1 MASISPQNSPELP
14 FYLALSSSPCGQAWA
29 EIVVGWSPQGKMES
43 QCFLNTKTTRSNLW
57 RSPKLIPTADG
68 TLTAWHQDGT
78 RLAVSQFLNVHESD
92 LQGGLKT
99 HSFSKPVSQLVYDDS
114 GALLVLAGESLY
126 QCPSLD
132 SPGEEQPQ
140 LVGRDILALAAIGGA
155 VYLAKQAMDN
165 LLVVTPDG
173 EEIYRYALEGRDIDK
188 VSLKGAK
195 QTGLF
200 LALGDRPIKGKCR
213 FTLLR
218 LKDNKTFF
226 DNLAGVG
233 IAELQI
239 NCRVLDSQ
247 NIALLGEL
255 DTVSGLYL
263 IDENGQRQRLNAAS
277 LEADLMSWSPNGQTV
292 IVSGK
297 DARTAGARRS
307 QCLGRDGY
315 LYRDQALATCE
326 AIWLNDLDYIRVV
339 ETLESAPRWTL
350 SQESLPQRLQV
361 PQTPN
366 NKQHQQQTQKNP
378 AGALVFSGNEKTP
391 DFAILYVMGPHR
403 FFANGPERL
412 FYHYSI
418 RSELQALTGEHGLLL
433 GLNGSGALGSG
444 SDKRVRQGIYARA
457 AQTDIDAAI
466 KQLRKR
472 CSGPVFLV
480 AASLGC
486 LPALAYLA
494 DNDIDGA
501 AFINPVYSADIPP
514 LQPWRHLYSEDNS
527 LTAALDSYAPKIN
540 TPLLLVHG
548 QRDPISPSQHSSDFM
563 MSLPEDLDCHYVT
576 VQNEGHIFQ
585 SHEGWQTL
593 LTSLHSFI
601 RDLSG
606 QIQATTQE
614 ELVNA
619 S

>member
-1 MASISPQNSPELP
+1 MASTSRQSSPELP
-14 FYLALSSSPCGQAWA
+14 FYLALSCSPCAQAWA
-29 EIVVGWSPQGKMES
+29 EVVVGWSPQGKMES

-68 TLTAWHQDGT
+68 TLTAWHRDGA
-78 RLAVSQFLNVHESD
+78 RLAVSQFLDVHESD
-92 LQGGLKT
+92 LQGRLKT
-99 HSFSKPVSQLVYDDS
+99 HSFSKPVSQLVYDDN
-114 GALLVLAGESLY
+114 GALLVLSRENLY
-126 QCPSLD
+126 LCPSLD
-132 SPGEEQPQ
+132 SLQEKQPQ
-140 LVGRDILALAAIGGA
+140 LVSRDILALAAIGDA
-155 VYLAKQAMDN
+155 VYLAKKEMDH
-165 LLVVTPDG
+165 LLVVTADG
-173 EEIYRYALEGRDIDK
+173 EEIYRYPFEGRDIDK
-188 VSLKGAK
+188 ISLKGTK

-200 LALGDRPIKGKCR
+200 LALGDCPIKGKCR

-226 DNLAGVG
+226 DDVAGVG

-239 NCRVLDSQ
+239 NCRVLDNQ

-263 IDENGQRQRLNAAS
+263 IDENGHRQRLSDPS
-277 LEADLMSWSPNGQTV
+277 LEVDLMSWSPNGQNV
-292 IVSGK
+292 IISGK
-297 DARTAGARRS
+297 DTRIPGARRS

-315 LYRDQALATCE
+315 LYLDQAQATCQ
-326 AIWLNDLDYIRVV
+326 ASWVNNLDYIRVV
-339 ETLESAPRWTL
+339 ETLESTPCWTL
-350 SQESLPQRLQV
+350 SRESLPQRQQV
-361 PQTPN
+361 RQTPN
-366 NKQHQQQTQKNP
+366 NKQPQEQAQLDSANS
-378 AGALVFSGNEKTP
+378 LVFSGNEKTP

-403 FFANGPERL
+403 FFASGPERL

-433 GLNGSGALGSG
+433 GLNGNGALGSG
-444 SDKRVRQGIYARA
+444 SDKRVQQAIYARA
-457 AQTDIDAAI
+457 AQTEIDTAI
-466 KQLRKR
+466 KQLRER
-472 CSGPVFLV
+472 CNGPVFLV

-514 LQPWRHLYSEDNS
+514 LRPWRHLYSEDNM
-527 LTAALDSYAPKIN
+527 LTTALDSYAPQIN

-563 MSLPEDLDCHYVT
+563 MSLPEELDCRYIT

-601 RDLSG
+601 RDLCP
-606 QIQATTQE
+606 QVQTTTQK